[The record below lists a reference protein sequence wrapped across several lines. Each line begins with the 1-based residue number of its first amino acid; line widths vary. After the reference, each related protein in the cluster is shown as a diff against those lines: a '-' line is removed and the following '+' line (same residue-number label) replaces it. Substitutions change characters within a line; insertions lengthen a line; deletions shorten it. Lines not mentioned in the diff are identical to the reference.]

1 MVRKSFDVNQ
11 SKLGIVTLDSNI
23 PSDHISRF
31 VVDFVE
37 EVYDDLGIVED
48 DKKTGRAS
56 FPVKS
61 MLKLLVYS
69 TIDHITSS
77 RVIGDMVM
85 FHDVYKFVC
94 DGLCPSAR
102 TIRRYREKYGKY
114 YEELLKQTL
123 KKAYD
128 LKITDFNHVCIDGT
142 IKKAYNSNNNVIRK
156 KEVQILIRHFNGV
169 EMSKKEQEKLHKPA
183 RKILEKDM
191 ETSEKLE
198 LLYDIET
205 QFTLTGQNTIPVND
219 IEARWMK
226 NKKGNF
232 EISYNLQN
240 AFDYDSKLI
249 CALNV
254 VSNPTDHYELPNIAD
269 KAIKKHRNQ
278 TKTYKCRQH
287 LSKPNKPHIP
297 RQKQYRWF
305 NTNKK
310 TIQRKNKQI
319 KQKQVPQRPLHI
331 HTRKRRIPMPKQTI
345 LILPK
350 RIQRTQ

>member
-128 LKITDFNHVCIDGT
+128 WKITDFNHVCIDGT

-254 VSNPTDHYELPNIAD
+254 VSNP
-269 KAIKKHRNQ
+269 
-278 TKTYKCRQH
+278 
-287 LSKPNKPHIP
+287 
-297 RQKQYRWF
+297 
-305 NTNKK
+305 
-310 TIQRKNKQI
+310 
-319 KQKQVPQRPLHI
+319 
-331 HTRKRRIPMPKQTI
+331 QTI
-345 LILPK
+345 MNY
-350 RIQRTQ
+350 QT